1 MSQTE
6 GSSSQK
12 NVFFSRPV
20 MAGIFAFLFLIIL
33 GFFLLY
39 QRYQIIRE
47 AEEHEMVTVMG
58 LVQQNLNHSLKD
70 SYSVTLSM
78 ALLID
83 DEGNIKDF
91 EENAPLLLEQYPVID
106 AVQLVPDG
114 VIQKVYPYESN
125 KVVIGYDI
133 LNDPKTRKEASG
145 YGYNEVIE
153 SSVVYTTTPTKVY
166 STFLDYFFGTSKYES
181 VDGAIPLHVSYR
193 SVNQLIN
200 GLGRGDT
207 LSESV
212 VAYGILIIGQ
222 KRFAEII
229 KDIKSPER
237 KPLHSVA
244 WKVDLEGRL
253 QGEIL

>member
-1 MSQTE
+1 MTNDITPKLMQ
-6 GSSSQK
+6 
-12 NVFFSRPV
+12 
-20 MAGIFAFLFLIIL
+20 
-33 GFFLLY
+33 
-39 QRYQIIRE
+39 
-47 AEEHEMVTVMG
+47 
-58 LVQQNLNHSLKD
+58 D
-70 SYSVTLSM
+70 YS
-78 ALLID
+78 
-83 DEGNIKDF
+83 
-91 EENAPLLLEQYPVID
+91 
-106 AVQLVPDG
+106 
-114 VIQKVYPYESN
+114 ESN
-125 KVVIGYDI
+125 KLGFIKSKIPIQPNEDEPDILMGSVELDLSKLYDI
-133 LNDPKTRKEASG
+133 IKPNHKKGDEASIISVCVFGSVLYKHFDSPYSEIPHDLDLMCILAYSDDKNIVIPERVVKPKTRKEASG